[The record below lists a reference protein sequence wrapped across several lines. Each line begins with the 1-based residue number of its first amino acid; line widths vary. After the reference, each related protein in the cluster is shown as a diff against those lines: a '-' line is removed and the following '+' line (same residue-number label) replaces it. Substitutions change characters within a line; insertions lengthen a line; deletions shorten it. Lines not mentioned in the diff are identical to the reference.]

1 MKSGFGGKQGLISS
15 RSIGKLGIIDR
26 AGSKHG
32 LIRSIGGTDILAWID
47 ATKVSNPLNSAL
59 TNGTINNVAG
69 TAAIVGTNPP
79 TTIFS
84 TALNSTAYSFFT
96 NQTLKWNTNFF
107 PANQQ
112 KATIVCCF
120 AIPGTLTNHIIF
132 EIGDTGYSNFAGG
145 IVQGAIQNPSD
156 GNNTSYWSGIGDP
169 GAADT
174 FFLNVRLQQNKKTC
188 MISTYDT
195 TTNPDAI
202 KVAVDGEI
210 LPPAGQLN
218 QDTTHSILRTNP
230 AYLGAR
236 NNGSIPAYPLN
247 GHISDFIVITRLLT
261 NAESQRLSKALNQ

>member
-1 MKSGFGGKQGLISS
+1 MKSGFGGKQGLISP
-15 RSIGKLGIIDR
+15 RSLGKLSIIDR
-26 AGSKHG
+26 AGSKQG

-47 ATKVSNPLNSAL
+47 ATRTSNPLNSAL
-59 TNGTINNVAG
+59 TDGTINNVAG

-112 KATIVCCF
+112 KATIICCF

-145 IVQGAIQNPSD
+145 LVQGAIQNPSD

-174 FFLNVRLQQNKKTC
+174 FFLNVRLQQNRKTC

-202 KVAVDGEI
+202 KVTVGGET

-218 QDTTHSILRTNP
+218 QNTTHSILRTNP

-236 NNGSIPAYPLN
+236 NNGTAAPLN
-247 GHISDFIVITRLLT
+247 GHISDFIIITRLLT
-261 NAESQRLSKALNQ
+261 NAESQRLSKALN